1 MRPPSEINGLIEKFN
16 ETRTKTFAEYISEL
30 LKDKFIEIY
39 LGDSF
44 EEIKLEQTSMS
55 YPAVFCGKVV
65 GAYKECLILNSFYTI
80 DNKGTKTLG
89 NLIFVN
95 ERAIRALKEID
106 GNGTIN
112 DLFIKSGSESL
123 SLYKEYANKLNEK

>member
-1 MRPPSEINGLIEKFN
+1 MVNSNDLLTIADTYQAVCNQ
-16 ETRTKTFAEYISEL
+16 L

-65 GAYKECLILNSFYTI
+65 GAYKECLVLNSFYI
-80 DNKGTKTLG
+80 ADNKGTKQLG
-89 NLIFVN
+89 NVIFVN
-95 ERAIRALKEID
+95 ERAIRALKEVD

-123 SLYKEYANKLNEK
+123 GIYKEYAKKNG

>member
-1 MRPPSEINGLIEKFN
+1 MTSPKEISSLVDTFN
-16 ETRTKTFAEYISEL
+16 ETRSKTFAEFIAEL

-65 GAYKECLILNSFYTI
+65 GAYKECLVLNSFYTA
-80 DNKGTKTLG
+80 DNKGTKQLG
-89 NLIFVN
+89 NVIFVN
-95 ERAIRALKEID
+95 ERAIRALKEVD

-123 SLYKEYANKLNEK
+123 GIYKEYAKKNG

>member
-1 MRPPSEINGLIEKFN
+1 MRTPNEISSLIEKFN
-16 ETRTKTFAEYISEL
+16 ETRTKTFAEYVAEL
-30 LKDKFIEIY
+30 LKDKFVEIY

-44 EEIKLEQTSMS
+44 EEIKLEQNSMS

-65 GAYKECLILNSFYTI
+65 AGYKECLIVNSFYTNNHNGPKI
-80 DNKGTKTLG
+80 LG
-89 NLIFVN
+89 NLIFIN
-95 ERAIRALKEID
+95 ERSIRALKEID

-123 SLYKEYANKLNEK
+123 SLYKDHVKANE

>member
-1 MRPPSEINGLIEKFN
+1 MRQPNEISDLISNFN
-16 ETRTKTFAEYISEL
+16 EHHRSRTFAEFIGEL
-30 LKDKFIEIY
+30 LKDKFVELY

-65 GAYKECLILNSFYTI
+65 GAFKECIILNSFYTS
-80 DNKGTKTLG
+80 DSKGTKQLG

-95 ERAIRALKEID
+95 ERAIRALKEVD

-123 SLYKEYANKLNEK
+123 GIYKDFAKKNG

>member
-1 MRPPSEINGLIEKFN
+1 MRQPKEISDLISNFN
-16 ETRTKTFAEYISEL
+16 EHHRSKTFAEFIGEL
-30 LKDKFIEIY
+30 LKDKFIELY

-65 GAYKECLILNSFYTI
+65 GAFKECIILNSFYSA
-80 DNKGTKTLG
+80 DSKGTKQLG

-95 ERAIRALKEID
+95 ERAIRALKEVD

-123 SLYKEYANKLNEK
+123 GIYKDFAKKND